1 MMVADLRAVVLLE
14 LQVGDEL
21 PIITRVV
28 STRQLVQYAAVS
40 RDFTPI
46 HYDQDYA
53 RSANLDGVVIHGALK
68 TSLFAQA
75 VDQWFGATGT
85 LKALSASYRAV
96 DYPGEPLTIHGKV
109 TARDV
114 RAATGEIRLEID
126 LELRNAAGELTTPGK
141 ATVELRY
148 ETFGD

>member
-1 MMVADLRAVVLLE
+1 MVADLRAVVLLE

-96 DYPGEPLTIHGKV
+96 DYPGEQLTILGKV